1 MHVISADP
9 VVVPAAKSP
18 VTPPLAAPERA
29 WTVAGIH
36 AAGLYLTAPAGPKAC
51 AGLTAPADVTAPADL
66 TAPSGPHTL
75 VIPVIGMGAYD
86 LPTAIRTHVPADVF
100 TTGVRTGDRV
110 EVEPDRLLLPAAELR
125 IRRVWRPQRISGV
138 RCLGIGCGHPDSH
151 SAEHRG
157 RTLALGAVRAALQ
170 PGIADAEASAEDIV
184 ATALDG
190 SRGAASRCGRVD
202 QALAERVAALI
213 GRGPGLTPSG
223 DDVLSGIALTLRWQS
238 AWCALAQLRA
248 ALTPQLASTTAIS
261 ASLLEAALDGWCTT
275 PVTRALGAAQAGD
288 LPAFAE
294 HLGAIGHTSGYD
306 LGAGVVATCRALS
319 RPSSRSAGG
328 SPDPTEGE
336 DCAVSR

>member
-18 VTPPLAAPERA
+18 VTPPLAAPARA

-36 AAGLYLTAPAGPKAC
+36 AAGLYLTAPA
-51 AGLTAPADVTAPADL
+51 DVTALSRPR
-66 TAPSGPHTL
+66 TL
-75 VIPVIGMGAYD
+75 VIPVIGIGAYD

-110 EVEPDRLLLPAAELR
+110 EVEPDRLLLPAAELH
-125 IRRVWRPQRISGV
+125 IRRTWRPQRISGSPG
-138 RCLGIGCGHPDSH
+138 LGIGRWHPDGR

-157 RTLALGAVRAALQ
+157 GIPDLGAVCAVLQ

-184 ATALDG
+184 ATALNG
-190 SRGAASRCGRVD
+190 RRGTVSGCRRGD
-202 QALAERVAALI
+202 EALTERVAALI

-223 DDVLSGIALTLRWQS
+223 DDVLSGIALALRWQS
-238 AWCALAQLRA
+238 AWSALAQLQA

-275 PVTRALGAAQAGD
+275 PVTRALAAAQAGD

-319 RPSSRSAGG
+319 QPSSHSTGG
-328 SPDPTEGE
+328 APDPTEGE

>member
-18 VTPPLAAPERA
+18 VTPPLAAPGRA
-29 WTVAGIH
+29 WTVAGVH
-36 AAGLYLTAPAGPKAC
+36 AAGLYLTAPA
-51 AGLTAPADVTAPADL
+51 DVTTPTDV
-66 TAPSGPHTL
+66 TVPSGQRTL
-75 VIPVIGMGAYD
+75 VIPVIGLGAYD
-86 LPTAIRTHVPADVF
+86 LPTAIRAHVPADVL

-110 EVEPDRLLLPAAELR
+110 PAEPDRLLLPAAQLH
-125 IRRVWRPQRISGV
+125 IRRMWRPQRISGV
-138 RCLGIGCGHPDSH
+138 PGLGIGRWHPDEH
-151 SAEHRG
+151 STEHRG
-157 RTLALGAVRAALQ
+157 RALDPGAVRAVLQ

-184 ATALDG
+184 ATALSC
-190 SRGAASRCGRVD
+190 SRGAASGCGRGD
-202 QALAERVAALI
+202 EALAERVAALI

-223 DDVLSGIALTLRWQS
+223 DDVLSGIALALRWQS
-238 AWCALAQLRA
+238 AWRALAQLRA
-248 ALTPQLASTTAIS
+248 ALTPQLAATTAIS

-275 PVTRALGAAQAGD
+275 AVTRALVAAQAGD

-319 RPSSRSAGG
+319 QPSSHSAGG
-328 SPDPTEGE
+328 TPDPTEGE